1 MAQIEKSVTEV
12 RALCIKNNW
21 FTNGDNT
28 QYSKMFDRVAEHA
41 DVEEIATLIWICSEN
56 VDKEDIIKQLTP
68 KRNNKERI
76 EVIRAMEILARA
88 VNDEDIF
95 YQWLVNGI
103 ADGDITD
110 STSDDDLD
118 YYADDTEF
126 AGLMDTFLKMMS
138 EARKEGGLYVDGI
151 ISKPYED

>member
-76 EVIRAMEILARA
+76 EVIRAMETLARA
-88 VNDEDIF
+88 INDEDIF
-95 YQWLVNGI
+95 YQWLVNGV
-103 ADGDITD
+103 ADGDIKED
-110 STSDDDLD
+110 TSDEELE
-118 YYADDTEF
+118 YYADDEEF
-126 AGLMDTFLKMMS
+126 AELVSLFLDIMS
-138 EARKEGGLYVDGI
+138 NAKNDGGLYIDGI
-151 ISKPYED
+151 VSK